1 MAKRNW
7 IYVGLLA
14 FISLGL
20 LIDAAIWPA
29 GPPSSFT
36 ANDLVQM
43 IGIITLFA
51 WWQIEDAEKRD
62 ARRSSAAKVAT
73 IMLAPVGL
81 AIYLY
86 QTRRWTYAT
95 LGLIAFMG
103 GILLAAILTLLLGDW
118 LILQGFFPPSFLP
131 NH

>member
-20 LIDAAIWPA
+20 LIDVAIWPA

-95 LGLIAFMG
+95 IGLIAFMG

>member
-20 LIDAAIWPA
+20 LIVAAVWPA
-29 GPPSSFT
+29 GPPASFT

-62 ARRSSAAKVAT
+62 LQRSSAAKITTVL
-73 IMLAPVGL
+73 LAPIGL

-86 QTRRWTYAT
+86 QTRRWTRAT
-95 LGLIAFMG
+95 LGLFAFIG
-103 GILLAAILTLLLGDW
+103 GIVLIAILTVLLGDW
-118 LILQGFFPPSFLP
+118 LIQQDLFPPSFLRDS
-131 NH
+131 